1 MVQLKVL
8 SGKMA
13 GASFGARRFPV
24 RVGRSAKADLRL
36 EDEGVWDRH
45 LRLEFN
51 RREGV
56 VLHAE
61 ANALAAVNGQPLE
74 AVPLRNG
81 DVIQLGS
88 ATLQFWLAEAR
99 QTALGIREAMT
110 WLGIAAVCL
119 GQIALI
125 YWVLA

>member
-1 MVQLKVL
+1 MVQLKIL

-13 GASFGARRFPV
+13 GASFDARRFPV
-24 RVGRSAKADLRL
+24 RVGRSAQADLRL

-51 RREGV
+51 RDEGV

-61 ANALAAVNGQPLE
+61 PNALATVNGQPLQ
-74 AVPLRNG
+74 AGPLRNG
-81 DVIQLGS
+81 DLIQIGS

-99 QTALGIREAMT
+99 QTALGLREMLT

-125 YWVLA
+125 YWVIA

>member
-1 MVQLKVL
+1 MVQLKIL

-13 GASFGARRFPV
+13 GSSFGARRFPV
-24 RVGRSAKADLRL
+24 RVGRSPKADLRL

-51 RREGV
+51 RNEGV

-61 ANALAAVNGQPLE
+61 PNALAAVNGHPLDS
-74 AVPLRNG
+74 APLRNG
-81 DVIQLGS
+81 DVIQVGS

-99 QTALGIREAMT
+99 QSALGIREALT
-110 WLGIAAVCL
+110 WLGIVAICL

-125 YWVLA
+125 YWVLP